1 MIQKLLQRLLVVA
14 FVFENKNFLIII
26 HAPLE
31 HQIMR
36 KSHPQPVQSEF
47 TPEKAHKVKVCISFA
62 LSTLKEKKER
72 KNLNDKKEEK

>member
-36 KSHPQPVQSEF
+36 KLTSTAGTVNVYPRKSTQSQSLYLVRPIHPQG
-47 TPEKAHKVKVCISFA
+47 EKR
-62 LSTLKEKKER
+62 KKKFE
-72 KNLNDKKEEK
+72 